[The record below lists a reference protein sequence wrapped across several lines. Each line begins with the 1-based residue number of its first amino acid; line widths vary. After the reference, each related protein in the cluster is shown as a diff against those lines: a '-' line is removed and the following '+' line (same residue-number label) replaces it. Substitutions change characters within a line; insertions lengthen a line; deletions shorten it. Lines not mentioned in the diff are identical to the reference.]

1 MKMKKLFLLIPV
13 IGSIAACTSEKGP
26 VPVKDTDNC
35 DSTISYSAD
44 IAPIMTDYCISCH
57 TAGGSGTGDF
67 TTYTELKQKADNG
80 SLKNRVVDLKDMPQ
94 AGSPTISEDQRKMI
108 NCWIKQGAPNN

>member
-1 MKMKKLFLLIPV
+1 MKMKKLLLVIPALGFLGSCTYDKGAIPV
-13 IGSIAACTSEKGP
+13 KA
-26 VPVKDTDNC
+26 TDEC
-35 DSTISYSAD
+35 DSTVSYATD

-80 SLKNRVVDLKDMPQ
+80 SLKNRVLDLKDMPQ
-94 AGSPTISEDQRKMI
+94 PGSPMISDDQRKKI
-108 NCWIKQGAPNN
+108 GCWIKQGAPDN